1 MSSGDARTL
10 RSWRNAV
17 LATAAFLLSPAPHL
31 AAESRLVTRA
41 ELKAH
46 GVVLR
51 RVRHDTPMASM
62 AIEVT
67 IQPADT
73 TGTYAGAEC
82 VVLRDPCDPKTLAE
96 ADRTVGAEQVQRR
109 SRTERAN
116 PSFLVLGRE
125 VPRAYLAFE
134 FSPEAGGAS
143 EPLRLLIPVG
153 TLGKRRPEEEPAPAE
168 PAESPAGQRRSL
180 TGPAEARPGS

>member
-1 MSSGDARTL
+1 MSSDPFSFL
-10 RSWRNAV
+10 RRWRCAAASAAL
-17 LATAAFLLSPAPHL
+17 LALLLPNGL
-31 AAESRLVTRA
+31 AESRLVTRG

-46 GVVLR
+46 GVVLK

-73 TGTYAGAEC
+73 TGTYAGSEC
-82 VVLRDPCDPKTLAE
+82 VVLREPCDPNTLAQV
-96 ADRTVGAEQVQRR
+96 DQRVAEEKVQRR
-109 SRTERAN
+109 IRTDRAS

-125 VPRAYLAFE
+125 LPNAYLAFE
-134 FSPEAGGAS
+134 FSSETGGGT

-153 TLGKRRPEEEPAPAE
+153 SLGKRRPEEEPP
-168 PAESPAGQRRSL
+168 
-180 TGPAEARPGS
+180 PAEADVGRPRGSTGIQAEETRGS